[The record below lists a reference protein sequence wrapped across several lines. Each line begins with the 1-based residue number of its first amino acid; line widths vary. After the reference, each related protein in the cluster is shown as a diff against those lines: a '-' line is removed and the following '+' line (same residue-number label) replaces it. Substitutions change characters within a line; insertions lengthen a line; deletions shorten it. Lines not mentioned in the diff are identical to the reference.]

1 MLFQPIITTGDTR
14 YAYASGVIRAK
25 ETRLLRKADFYK
37 LAEIP
42 TDELGK
48 AFEEAGYY
56 LKNSENPSIE
66 DYEAGLADAE
76 RETLNLIDE
85 LLPNSRLPFCLKA
98 KYDFTNAA
106 YLLKCQIS
114 GEKPKD
120 AGIVH
125 IGNLSATRL
134 RRLFTAGEKEKIP
147 VEFIHSIEQA
157 KQEYE
162 ATKNPATIDI
172 TLDKEYLSLL
182 KNCLEGNRFIKE
194 YIGLKS
200 DLLNIKN
207 FVRTRL
213 LKLPYG
219 FFKTVFVPFGKLALN
234 YFDELSDKQEEAI
247 PTKLSVSY
255 LGRRLG
261 DELARAINEK
271 EFLDF
276 DVLCEAY
283 ELLFLDNTKFCPFG
297 LEIVYAYWEKITL
310 EITTIRRIILA
321 RLSGLPEER
330 IRRIIP
336 YGYL

>member
-1 MLFQPIITTGDTR
+1 MTGDTR

-42 TDELGK
+42 IDELGK

-56 LKNSENPSIE
+56 LKNSDNPGVE
-66 DYEAGLADAE
+66 DYEAGLVEAE
-76 RETLNLIDE
+76 RETLSLIDE
-85 LLPNSRLPFCLKA
+85 LLPDSRLPFYLKA
-98 KYDFTNAA
+98 KYDFANAA
-106 YLLKCQIS
+106 YLLKCRIS
-114 GEKPKD
+114 GEKPQD

-125 IGNLSATRL
+125 IGNIGVTRL
-134 RRLFTAGEKEKIP
+134 RRFFAAGEKEKIP
-147 VEFIHSIEQA
+147 DEFIHSIEQA
-157 KQEYE
+157 EQEYD

-172 TLDKEYLSLL
+172 TLDMEYLSLL
-182 KNCLEGNRFIKE
+182 KSCLEKSRFIKE

-207 FVRTRL
+207 LIRTRL

-219 FFKTVFVPFGKLALN
+219 FFKTIFVPFGKLPPQF
-234 YFDELSDKQEEAI
+234 FDELSDKPEEVVSS
-247 PTKLSVSY
+247 KLSVSY

-261 DELARAINEK
+261 DELAKAIREK
-271 EFLDF
+271 SFLDF
-276 DVLCEAY
+276 DVLSEAY
-283 ELLFLDNTKFCPFG
+283 ELLFLDNIKFCPFG
-297 LEIVYAYWEKITL
+297 LELVYAYWEMITF
-310 EITTIRRIILA
+310 EINTVRRIILA
-321 RLSGLPEER
+321 RLSGLPEEK